1 MNIPEHLCDKKNA
14 QSRTAERGGWRE
26 KEGARGTDALMAE
39 SEDLKQLRI
48 RSGVVKRLRKELAA
62 YSSECEREQEKVEK
76 MRADGADAHDIKQQ
90 VRRGPLTHAHWRQGA
105 SSAGLG

>member
-1 MNIPEHLCDKKNA
+1 
-14 QSRTAERGGWRE
+14 
-26 KEGARGTDALMAE
+26 MAE

-90 VRRGPLTHAHWRQGA
+90 VRRGTHARTPAAARDWVDFW
-105 SSAGLG
+105 AGVPLFIGTDDANIGWDTTSPSHALYT